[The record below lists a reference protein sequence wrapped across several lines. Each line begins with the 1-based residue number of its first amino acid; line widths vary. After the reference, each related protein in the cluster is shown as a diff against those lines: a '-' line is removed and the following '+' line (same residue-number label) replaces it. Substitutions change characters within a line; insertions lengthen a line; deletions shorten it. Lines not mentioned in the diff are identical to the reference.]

1 MTKYVKLVEYSG
13 TLNKDEV
20 LLLSASEYLE
30 KYKHSDLLNGIP
42 VAITPDGEEPKE
54 IEQEVDNYIYEK
66 E

>member
-42 VAITPDGEEPKE
+42 VAITPDGEEPKI
-54 IEQEVDNYIYEK
+54 IEENAEV
-66 E
+66 